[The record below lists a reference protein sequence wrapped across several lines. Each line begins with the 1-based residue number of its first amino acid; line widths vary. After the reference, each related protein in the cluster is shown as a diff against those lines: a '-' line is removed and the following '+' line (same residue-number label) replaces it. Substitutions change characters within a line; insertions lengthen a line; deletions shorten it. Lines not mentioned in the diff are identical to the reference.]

1 MNSRSESN
9 LTPGYVRRFSASCA
23 AAMLLVLCYFIFV
36 CTRTG
41 QVVDTLTMFTL
52 SDLNAS
58 FASWDQVLLREW
70 YWFILAPLIAAA
82 VIVALFRR
90 RFALGIRMLIMV
102 AAATVTTQVLK
113 HMLLSRPAL
122 GVTYYMTN
130 SFPSGHTTAAGAAA
144 VALVMVSASKW
155 RELATY
161 LSALVLFLV
170 ALAVIVARW
179 HRPSDV
185 FAAICV
191 VTVFALLLSPLELGD
206 ERGQRALR
214 RGRILTVLAAVVAL
228 LGVVIVSYCYFRLT
242 SGQGYF
248 TAGTVTSD
256 LSRLAASRH
265 PLALALS
272 AGTVLALLGVCWIFV
287 FEVARAGLRPVKNPS
302 STA

>member
-90 RFALGIRMLIMV
+90 RFALGVRMLIMV
-102 AAATVTTQVLK
+102 VAATVTTQVLK

-155 RELATY
+155 RW
-161 LSALVLFLV
+161 
-170 ALAVIVARW
+170 R
-179 HRPSDV
+179 
-185 FAAICV
+185 
-191 VTVFALLLSPLELGD
+191 
-206 ERGQRALR
+206 
-214 RGRILTVLAAVVAL
+214 
-228 LGVVIVSYCYFRLT
+228 
-242 SGQGYF
+242 
-248 TAGTVTSD
+248 
-256 LSRLAASRH
+256 
-265 PLALALS
+265 
-272 AGTVLALLGVCWIFV
+272 
-287 FEVARAGLRPVKNPS
+287 
-302 STA
+302 